1 MAKTKKGPLSKAD
14 MYYIEGRCGDIS
26 VSQIA
31 EDLSRSVA
39 SVKNYITKNVKSKPN
54 PLSAGEQFIRQSGTT
69 IMTENASTIA
79 DETKNTGHNTPRKQ
93 NCITK
98 IKHD

>member
-14 MYYIEGRCGDIS
+14 MYYIEGHCKDIA
-26 VSQIA
+26 VSKIA
-31 EDLSRSVA
+31 EDLNRSIS
-39 SVKNYITKNVKSKPN
+39 SVQTYIDKNIKPKTAAIN
-54 PLSAGEQFIRQSGTT
+54 SGEQFIRQSGAT

-79 DETKNTGHNTPRKQ
+79 DETKSSGLNAPRKK

-98 IKHD
+98 IK